1 MFDLCSVVF
10 FRFLREIKNIV
21 KVFHLLHIK
30 WRNILSFFPN
40 LDFCTSPWTFLSK
53 QLNMISWVADLLAG
67 AGGDYYTTYWPQPTF
82 VSDRMYFA
90 HIDYGFYSLFDFKS
104 VGDDY
109 HSLLRKKSS
118 KTVSE
123 ICKTLWRYFNRLC
136 HEHFCNEIWNGFQFT
151 HNNAQFLKAYYQQSL
166 ITASISL
173 VVVQKC

>member
-1 MFDLCSVVF
+1 
-10 FRFLREIKNIV
+10 
-21 KVFHLLHIK
+21 
-30 WRNILSFFPN
+30 
-40 LDFCTSPWTFLSK
+40 
-53 QLNMISWVADLLAG
+53 LAG

-136 HEHFCNEIWNGFQFT
+136 HEHFLQRNMKWFPVHSQQRAVFKSLLSAITYHCFNQFSGCPKML
-151 HNNAQFLKAYYQQSL
+151 AKKRLFD
-166 ITASISL
+166 ID
-173 VVVQKC
+173 